1 MKKKFKKNNDF
12 IYYSEWKETVLTTKA
27 TIKDVLK
34 NLNKSGSRIS
44 LIVNNKKQFQGTISD
59 GDIRRALINGVEQN
73 SSIQKIINKNSF
85 TVSPK
90 IKHEFVLDLMVKNK
104 IQQIPVVNKSK
115 KIVGLYLWDEVLS
128 HKKIPNTMVI
138 MAGGK
143 GTRLGKYTKNCPKP
157 LLKVNGKPM
166 LERIIVRAKLQG
178 FENFLISIN
187 YLGQMVKDYFS
198 NGDKWNI
205 KINYIKEHKP
215 LGTGGGIRLI
225 SPKPKLP
232 FVVSNC
238 DIMTDINYGELLNF
252 HYNHNAVATM
262 AVRSHEWENPYGVVR
277 TKGIDII
284 GFEEKPVVRSHIN
297 AGVYVLEPLAINVI
311 KKNEKLDMPNIFER
325 LKKKNLKTVVYPIHE
340 PWADIGMPED
350 YLKVK

>member
-1 MKKKFKKNNDF
+1 
-12 IYYSEWKETVLTTKA
+12 
-27 TIKDVLK
+27 
-34 NLNKSGSRIS
+34 
-44 LIVNNKKQFQGTISD
+44 
-59 GDIRRALINGVEQN
+59 
-73 SSIQKIINKNSF
+73 
-85 TVSPK
+85 
-90 IKHEFVLDLMVKNK
+90 MVKNK

-178 FENFLISIN
+178 FENFNIN
-187 YLGQMVKDYFS
+187 KLSWTNGKDYFS

-262 AVRSHEWENPYGVVR
+262 AVRSHEWENPYGVVQ

-311 KKNEKLDMPNIFER
+311 KKM
-325 LKKKNLKTVVYPIHE
+325 KT
-340 PWADIGMPED
+340 
-350 YLKVK
+350 

>member
-215 LGTGGGIRLI
+215 LGTGGGLRLI
-225 SPKPKLP
+225 SPKPKFP

-297 AGVYVLEPLAINVI
+297 AGVYVLEPLVINVI

>member
-215 LGTGGGIRLI
+215 LGTGGGLRLI
-225 SPKPKLP
+225 SPKLKFP